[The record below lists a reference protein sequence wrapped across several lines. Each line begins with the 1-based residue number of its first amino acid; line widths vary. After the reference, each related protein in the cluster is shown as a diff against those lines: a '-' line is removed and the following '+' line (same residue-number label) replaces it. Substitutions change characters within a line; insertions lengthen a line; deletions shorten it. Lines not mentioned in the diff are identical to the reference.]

1 MRSTARS
8 YYNALLAS
16 GRVRQLSL
24 TEAQRDLSSVDIP
37 LTVPPVFNF

>member
-24 TEAQRDLSSVDIP
+24 TEAQRDLDSVGIT
-37 LTVPPVFNF
+37 LMAPPVFNF